1 MTARAPLLLMLS
13 LALSGLAG
21 CVTAAAPDGAS
32 VRLGAP
38 QDAVYRGVRTVLLQD
53 DLVNLIVSM
62 EGARDE
68 RDVIAYARCAA
79 AQYARIRDYGFARHV
94 RTNVSKEGGIWRA
107 DAVYTVSPALPQGS
121 RTIDAEV
128 AVADCIE
135 QGIPTV

>member
-1 MTARAPLLLMLS
+1 MARRGALMIVATLGLTA
-13 LALSGLAG
+13 LAG
-21 CVTAAAPDGAS
+21 CVTAQNAEPDIY
-32 VRLGAP
+32 LGAP
-38 QDAVYRGVRTVLLQD
+38 ADAVYGGVQTVLLED

-62 EGARDE
+62 RGARDQ

-79 AQYARIRDYGFARHV
+79 AQYALIRDYGFARHV
-94 RTNVSKEGGIWRA
+94 RTNVSNEGGIWRA

-128 AVADCIE
+128 LVADCIE